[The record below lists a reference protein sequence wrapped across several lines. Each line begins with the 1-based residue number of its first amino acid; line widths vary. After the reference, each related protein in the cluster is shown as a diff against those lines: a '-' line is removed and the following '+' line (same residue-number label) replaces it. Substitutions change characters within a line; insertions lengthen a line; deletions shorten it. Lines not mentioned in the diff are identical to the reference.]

1 MTTGNIGPS
10 RPLIKQEV
18 TTMQLVRWEPF
29 GREFSSLANRLN
41 QAFDFERESFG
52 SWYPPVD
59 IYEDDDE
66 VVLKAELPG
75 MKKEDIDVRVENNIL
90 TLHGQRKR
98 EKEDKENGYFRSERA
113 YGTFSRSFTL
123 QTTVDVK
130 KISASYKDGILTV
143 QLPRLEE
150 TKPKQIDVKVA

>member
-1 MTTGNIGPS
+1 M
-10 RPLIKQEV
+10 K
-18 TTMQLVRWEPF
+18 LVRWEPF

-41 QAFDFERESFG
+41 QAFDFERESF
-52 SWYPPVD
+52 SNWCPPVD
-59 IYEDDDE
+59 IYEDRDE

-75 MKKEDIDVRVENNIL
+75 MKKEDIDVRVENNVL
-90 TLHGQRKR
+90 TLNGQRKQ
-98 EKEDKENGYFRSERA
+98 EKEAKEDGYFRSERS

-123 QTTVDVK
+123 PTTVDVK

-150 TKPKQIDVKVA
+150 SKPKQIDVKVA

>member
-1 MTTGNIGPS
+1 M
-10 RPLIKQEV
+10 K
-18 TTMQLVRWEPF
+18 LVRWEPF
-29 GREFSSLANRLN
+29 GGEFSSLANRLN

-52 SWYPPVD
+52 NWYPPVD